1 MKGKRS
7 VMWFLWKQGK
17 SGKEILR
24 EMREVYGDDCPSKS
38 TVYLWIE
45 RFEDGWNTADDYGH
59 PGRPISTGYQGNID
73 LVSRTIDID
82 RRFTVRQL
90 EETLGIPKTTI
101 HRILSEDLRMSR
113 VAARWVPKL
122 FPKSTPCS

>member
-1 MKGKRS
+1 MEKWVKGKRS

-59 PGRPISTGYQGNID
+59 QGHPISTGYRGYWTA
-73 LVSRTIDID
+73 LVGISIWSP
-82 RRFTVRQL
+82 VQL
-90 EETLGIPKTTI
+90 I
-101 HRILSEDLRMSR
+101 
-113 VAARWVPKL
+113 
-122 FPKSTPCS
+122 